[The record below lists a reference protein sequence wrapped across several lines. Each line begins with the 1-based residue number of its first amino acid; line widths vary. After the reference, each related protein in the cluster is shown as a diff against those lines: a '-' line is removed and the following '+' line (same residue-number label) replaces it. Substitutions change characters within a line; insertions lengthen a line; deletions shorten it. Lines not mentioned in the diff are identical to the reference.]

1 MSVLEKFG
9 DAIRNLQTDTNAP
22 VGDIELVYN
31 LLGMNKPSEKPE
43 KTRENFSQPSG
54 AVGTCKRHSIWRDLK
69 VAVFVA
75 IFYLILRSKA
85 IMGLMNAISPKPAM
99 NTITMVAALIII
111 TVIIQRAF

>member
-9 DAIRNLQTDTNAP
+9 DAIRNLQTDANAP

-43 KTRENFSQPSG
+43 KTRENFS
-54 AVGTCKRHSIWRDLK
+54 AATATCKRHSIWRDLK